1 MPPRSGVKSR
11 LQQHAATRIVLP
23 SVGAEEQMRVLL
35 ISANTETISMPTLP
49 LGFACV
55 AAATQNAGHEVALLN
70 LMFEGDPKVGIR
82 TSIEDVRPEVIG
94 ISVRNIDDQN
104 MLRPRF
110 LLASVKEVIA
120 SCRSFSHAPIILGG
134 AGYSIFPG
142 SALGYLRADIGIQG
156 EGEIVFPLLVDRIGK
171 GGELSD
177 LPGIHLAGQLALTDI
192 SSCLSFPRKRE
203 STSLSTDVGPRL
215 RGGDVR
221 FSSYQVAV
229 VRASRK
235 PPLRYFEKNLDKL
248 PLPEPNLWIPPGAS
262 KRKLWVPVQSRRG
275 CPLDCTFCSTSAIEG
290 RAIRRR
296 SPTRVVNWLKQLRK
310 TGCRN
315 FNFVDNVFNL
325 PPDYAKTLCR
335 QVIQAG
341 LGLHL
346 WCLIY
351 PKWIDA
357 ELVELMGRAGCRQI
371 SFGFESGSDEMLRSL
386 NKRFDRKEVSA
397 VSRMFA
403 EAGIERMGFLLLGGP
418 GETKDSVEESLSFA
432 DSLNLETLK
441 ITVGLR
447 IYPQTPLARTAVAEG
462 VVKAE
467 DDLLFPQF
475 YLQPELRDWLPERVA
490 AYRAS
495 RPWVN

>member
-1 MPPRSGVKSR
+1 
-11 LQQHAATRIVLP
+11 
-23 SVGAEEQMRVLL
+23 MRVLL

-70 LMFEGDPKVGIR
+70 LMFEGDPKVGVR
-82 TSIEDVRPEVIG
+82 NSIEDVRPDVIG

-104 MLRPRF
+104 MLQPRF
-110 LLASVKEVIA
+110 LLAPVKEVVA

-142 SALGYLRADIGIQG
+142 SALGYLGGGMGIQG
-156 EGEIVFPLLVDRIGK
+156 EGETVFPLLVDRIGK
-171 GGELSD
+171 GGEVAD
-177 LPGIHLAGQLALTDI
+177 LPGIYLLGRHDLSKTSRGA
-192 SSCLSFPRKRE
+192 SFPRKRE
-203 STSLSTDVGPRL
+203 STSHSTDVGPRL

-221 FSSYQVAV
+221 SSFRWAAHEGAV
-229 VRASRK
+229 RPSAQRLRASACRRASARRQATGRE
-235 PPLRYFEKNLDKL
+235 PPLRYFEENLDKL
-248 PLPEPNLWIPPGAS
+248 PLPEPDLWIPPGAS

-296 SPTRVVNWLKQLRK
+296 SPTHVVNWLRQLRK

-315 FNFVDNVFNL
+315 FNFVDNIFNF
-325 PPDYAKTLCR
+325 PPDYAKDLCR
-335 QVIQAG
+335 QVIQEE

-357 ELVELMGRAGCRQI
+357 ELVELMRQAGCSQI
-371 SFGFESGSDEMLRSL
+371 SFGFESGSDRMLRSL
-386 NKRFDRKEVSA
+386 NKQFNRHEVSA
-397 VSRMFA
+397 VSKMFA

-418 GETKDSVEESLSFA
+418 GETRDSVEESLSFA
-432 DSLNLETLK
+432 DSLNLEALK

-447 IYPQTPLARTAVAEG
+447 IYPQTPLARTALEEG
-462 VVKAE
+462 VVEAE
-467 DDLLFPQF
+467 DDLLFPRF

-490 AYRAS
+490 AYKTS